1 MNIWNRNQ
9 VIKIVQD
16 WKRRGDTVVFT
27 NGCFDILH
35 AGHIHY
41 LKEAKKL
48 GDRLLIGLNTD
59 RSVQT
64 LKGKTRPINS
74 EISRSTVLKNL
85 SFIDGVTLFEEET
98 PRALIEDILP
108 HVLVKGGDYSVDEV
122 VGADTM
128 KKIGGRVVII
138 PFLEGFSTSD
148 IITRIRN
155 S

>member
-16 WKRRGDTVVFT
+16 WKRMGDTVVFT

>member
-1 MNIWNRNQ
+1 MNKWNRNQ

-74 EISRSTVLKNL
+74 EISRSIVLKNL

-128 KKIGGRVVII
+128 KKIGGSVVII

>member
-1 MNIWNRNQ
+1 MNKWNRNQ

>member
-16 WKRRGDTVVFT
+16 WKRMGDTVVFT

-128 KKIGGRVVII
+128 KKIGGSVVII

>member
-1 MNIWNRNQ
+1 MNRWNRKQ
-9 VIKIVQD
+9 VIRAVQD
-16 WKRRGDTVVFT
+16 WKRVGETIVFT

-48 GDRLLIGLNTD
+48 GDRLLVGLNTD
-59 RSVQT
+59 SSIQI
-64 LKGKTRPINS
+64 LKGKTRPVNS

-98 PRALIEDILP
+98 PKALIEDILP

-122 VGADTM
+122 VGADII
-128 KKIGGRVVII
+128 KKIGGSVVII
-138 PFLEGFSTSD
+138 PFLEGFSTSA
-148 IITRIRN
+148 IIARIRN
-155 S
+155 T

>member
-1 MNIWNRNQ
+1 MNKWNRNQ

-74 EISRSTVLKNL
+74 EISRSIVLKNL

>member
-1 MNIWNRNQ
+1 MNKWNRNQ

-16 WKRRGDTVVFT
+16 WKRMGDTVVFT

-64 LKGKTRPINS
+64 LKGKTRPVNS
-74 EISRSTVLKNL
+74 EISRLTVLKNL

>member
-16 WKRRGDTVVFT
+16 WKRMGDTVVFT

-64 LKGKTRPINS
+64 LKGKTRPVNS
-74 EISRSTVLKNL
+74 EISRLTVLKNL

-128 KKIGGRVVII
+128 KKIGGSVVII

>member
-1 MNIWNRNQ
+1 MNKWNRNQ

-122 VGADTM
+122 VGADIM
-128 KKIGGRVVII
+128 KKIGGSVVII